1 MMLLQ
6 FVKEHLSA
14 VSECAENVN
23 CVHLI
28 GYSRWFRH
36 DTINKKGF
44 VLITAI
50 HTPAAK
56 YFQK

>member
-14 VSECAENVN
+14 VSESAENVN

-28 GYSRWFRH
+28 GYSR
-36 DTINKKGF
+36 
-44 VLITAI
+44 
-50 HTPAAK
+50 
-56 YFQK
+56 